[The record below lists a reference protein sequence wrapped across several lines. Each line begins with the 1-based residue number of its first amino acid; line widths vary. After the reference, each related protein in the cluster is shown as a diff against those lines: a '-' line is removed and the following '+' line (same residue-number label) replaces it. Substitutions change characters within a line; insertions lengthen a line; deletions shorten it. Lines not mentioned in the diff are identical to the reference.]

1 MSDMNVFRRDQLDAL
16 REIGNIGSGNAATAL
31 AQFLNRKIDM
41 DVPQAKIL
49 PINDIPALFGGPE
62 ARVLGIYLK
71 VLGSITG
78 RFMLMIPETTALRM
92 LNILIPGCEVKS
104 GQEMG
109 ELERSCMREIGNI
122 LAGAFLNALSGLT
135 NIPILCSLP
144 TLAFDMAGALL
155 DAVVGEMAAVSD
167 DVLMIETSFFDDAQD
182 LRMHIFLLPDPASIL
197 KLFDLLGI
205 K

>member
-1 MSDMNVFRRDQLDAL
+1 MSDFDVIRRDQLDAL

-49 PINDIPALFGGPE
+49 PINQIPGLFGGPE

-78 RFMLMIPETTALRM
+78 RFMLMIPEVTAIRM
-92 LNILIPGCEVKS
+92 LNILIPGCEITS
-104 GQEMG
+104 GQQMG
-109 ELERSCMREIGNI
+109 DMERSCMREIGNI
-122 LAGAFLNALSGLT
+122 LAGSFLNALSGLT
-135 NIPILCSLP
+135 NVPVLCSLP

-155 DAVVGEMAAVSD
+155 DTVVGEMIAYSD
-167 DVLMIETSFFDDAQD
+167 DVLMIETSFFDDNQD
-182 LRMHIFLLPDPASIL
+182 LRMHIFLMPDAESIQ
-197 KLFDLLGI
+197 KLFELLGI